1 VATISRLLKT
11 TGLFCKIAL
20 WKRRYSAK
28 ETYNFKEPTHHIH
41 PITIEIVQPIPL
53 GVTFPKA
60 QSSKLKARTSLVPH
74 FTQENVSFLF
84 SLQRGISLFTEKRP
98 SSFELWALEMW
109 NKGATFHTIVN
120 VSCATFQWK
129 ETFELWALSFETA
142 FENVTPSGIGCN
154 RWIRC
159 VIDEYDADKIIGLFC
174 KRALL
179 KRLYSAKET
188 YDLIDPTHRS
198 HPIISKYLS
207 KAYFVV
213 VSINLYHAYLC
224 AHPVSKYSRL
234 QIGWHWISRWLWKRF
249 QRTRILPMG
258 VTISTK

>member
-1 VATISRLLKT
+1 MLYYIHIMRLYICYIHMIRYLNIFIINSYYTIIYIL
-11 TGLFCKIAL
+11 
-20 WKRRYSAK
+20 YSYS
-28 ETYNFKEPTHHIH
+28 T
-41 PITIEIVQPIPL
+41 
-53 GVTFPKA
+53 
-60 QSSKLKARTSLVPH
+60 
-74 FTQENVSFLF
+74 
-84 SLQRGISLFTEKRP
+84 
-98 SSFELWALEMW
+98 
-109 NKGATFHTIVN
+109 
-120 VSCATFQWK
+120 
-129 ETFELWALSFETA
+129 
-142 FENVTPSGIGCN
+142 CN

-159 VIDEYDADKIIGLFC
+159 IIDEYDADKIIGLFC